1 MSTPVISAL
10 VTSALTNS
18 CAALAQAIFSTL
30 RRASAGSTVAET
42 DRGFSSIS
50 RYLRKFDIIKSH
62 DRDIARHG
70 KPHIKRLGY
79 STNSQYV
86 IAAND
91 CSRFANSPKQ
101 RLKSLGTAF

>member
-1 MSTPVISAL
+1 MRVKYHAFHR
-10 VTSALTNS
+10 
-18 CAALAQAIFSTL
+18 CLAILQFDQHLGRRFAHLFMWYVNRRQL
-30 RRASAGSTVAET
+30 RA
-42 DRGFSSIS
+42 

-62 DRDIARHG
+62 DRDIAWHG